1 MLDDLGDHGVKATE
15 IAAWVK
21 NNLNEVLPEQ
31 FWELNA
37 DLCEGILS
45 ERWEPLTDLDKFQR
59 LFELVELWPTYSTT
73 SFLPRLLLEEPD
85 ADAVEFLWK
94 KVATILGQAPNALRE
109 AIEYVLWV
117 DFFEDQSV
125 SGKAWSGLMNAC
137 PSSKAMARLL
147 ANSGPVPYSQKKN
160 QYRALL
166 ADPDDHEILAECLA
180 RSLEDVYGDI
190 DRIEAKELFAQLQLD
205 SSNKFMR
212 YLGENL

>member
-1 MLDDLGDHGVKATE
+1 MRDEKLENRITIQQMLDDLGDHGVKATE

-117 DFFEDQSV
+117 DFFEDQSRAIFT
-125 SGKAWSGLMNAC
+125 KEKPIPCFAC
-137 PSSKAMARLL
+137 
-147 ANSGPVPYSQKKN
+147 
-160 QYRALL
+160 
-166 ADPDDHEILAECLA
+166 
-180 RSLEDVYGDI
+180 
-190 DRIEAKELFAQLQLD
+190 
-205 SSNKFMR
+205 
-212 YLGENL
+212 